1 MMQNT
6 VSINFVASF
15 VASFVD
21 PPDHDKARDNDC
33 DKALNPKHA

>member
-21 PPDHDKARDNDC
+21 PPAHDKARY
-33 DKALNPKHA
+33 KALNPKHA